1 MAMTVRTNLS
11 AIQSAGVLARTNTA
25 LSKSLLRISSGQRIT
40 SAADDA
46 ARLGVAVDLQTGG
59 RSVRQAMRNTNDGIS
74 LIQTAESAS
83 DAVTSILQRMR
94 ELAVQGAS
102 ETITSTERSYVDEEF
117 QELLSEIDRVAAST
131 EFSGLNVSD
140 GTTTALQVQVGIT
153 SSATNS
159 QITLRLG
166 DLTANSGLGVSALAI
181 TSASAA
187 LTALDALDTAINSVN
202 GFRAQL
208 GAVQNRMESS
218 LNHSQAYSEALS
230 AGYSSA
236 MDLDFAEETANLT
249 RNQIMQQAGI
259 SAMAQAKNINQGV
272 IALLS

>member
-46 ARLGVAVDLQTGG
+46 ARLGVAVDLQTGD

-83 DAVTSILQRMR
+83 DAVTSMLQRMR

-131 EFSGLNVSD
+131 EFNGLNVSD

-259 SAMAQAKNINQGV
+259 SAMAQAKNINRGV

>member
-46 ARLGVAVDLQTGG
+46 ARLGVAVDLQTGD

-83 DAVTSILQRMR
+83 DAVTSMLQRMR

-202 GFRAQL
+202 GYRAQL

-259 SAMAQAKNINQGV
+259 SAVAQAKNINQGV

>member
-83 DAVTSILQRMR
+83 DAVTSMLQRMR

>member
-46 ARLGVAVDLQTGG
+46 ARLGVAVDLQTGD

-83 DAVTSILQRMR
+83 DAVTSMLQRMR

>member
-1 MAMTVRTNLS
+1 M
-11 AIQSAGVLARTNTA
+11 
-25 LSKSLLRISSGQRIT
+25 
-40 SAADDA
+40 
-46 ARLGVAVDLQTGG
+46 
-59 RSVRQAMRNTNDGIS
+59 
-74 LIQTAESAS
+74 
-83 DAVTSILQRMR
+83 LQRMR

-202 GFRAQL
+202 GYRAQL

-259 SAMAQAKNINQGV
+259 SAVAQAKNINQGV

>member
-46 ARLGVAVDLQTGG
+46 ARLGVAVDLQTGD

-83 DAVTSILQRMR
+83 DAVTSMLQRMR

-102 ETITSTERSYVDEEF
+102 ETITSSERSYVDEEF